1 MTEEQKKA
9 ASERLAKAREKR
21 LRENPPK
28 YSNIHPSVLA
38 LPDEHPFSRVSVTKY
53 IKTQKEQLPSL
64 RAAIRQKVKGAIAQE
79 ASCKAY
85 IRHCE
90 TYLRNGDWCD
100 DRYGEHMEK
109 RVKWV
114 TIVPAGKKVEDGG
127 GRATDEC
134 GAVPKKVCG
143 GSTEGDQL

>member
-1 MTEEQKKA
+1 MPRRKMTEEQKKA

-53 IKTQKEQLPSL
+53 IKTQKEMLPQL
-64 RAAIRQKVKGAIAQE
+64 RAAIRNKVKGAIAEE
-79 ASCKAY
+79 ASTKAY

-100 DRYGEHMEK
+100 NYYGEYQEK
-109 RVKWV
+109 KVKWV
-114 TIVPAGKKVEDGG
+114 TIVPAGKVDNDG
-127 GRATDEC
+127 
-134 GAVPKKVCG
+134 
-143 GSTEGDQL
+143 

>member
-1 MTEEQKKA
+1 MPRRKMTPEQKEA
-9 ASERLAKAREKR
+9 AAERLRLAREKR

-38 LPDEHPFSRVSVTKY
+38 LPDDHPFSRKNVVQW
-53 IKTQKEQLPSL
+53 IKTQKGMLPGL
-64 RAAIRQKVKGAIAQE
+64 RSAIRNKVKGAIAEE
-79 ASCKAY
+79 ASTKAY

-100 DRYGEHMEK
+100 DFYGEYQEK

-114 TIVPAGKKVEDGG
+114 TVVPAGKVD
-127 GRATDEC
+127 
-134 GAVPKKVCG
+134 
-143 GSTEGDQL
+143 

>member
-53 IKTQKEQLPSL
+53 IKTQKEMLPQL
-64 RAAIRQKVKGAIAQE
+64 RAAIRNKVKGAIAEE
-79 ASCKAY
+79 ASTKAY

-100 DRYGEHMEK
+100 NYYGEYQEK
-109 RVKWV
+109 KVKWV
-114 TIVPAGKKVEDGG
+114 TIVPAGKVDDDG
-127 GRATDEC
+127 
-134 GAVPKKVCG
+134 
-143 GSTEGDQL
+143 